1 MLELQF
7 GDLKVKQQGVNNMS
21 FCQQLKLLNWRNLRI
36 AKREPRATFAKV
48 IIAIFY
54 GVLYDAIWWQI
65 GGKYD

>member
-7 GDLKVKQQGVNNMS
+7 GELNVKQGAMNNMS

-54 GVLYDAIWWQI
+54 GLLYDAIWWQI